1 MTLFVT
7 FEYLNKILLSEKG
20 FKNFPEKAN
29 SFLWNEEEDINNDST
44 LTSSNYY
51 KMFTFLY
58 ALLKSKAIT
67 KNFIINSY
75 CNLLSQI
82 IRILWNETGACSFIL
97 EEIFDSLIKNVFF
110 ILKAKYTIIYI
121 IFIEKRLR
129 SSYCYKN
136 I

>member
-20 FKNFPEKAN
+20 FKNISEKTN
-29 SFLWNEEEDINNDST
+29 NYIWNEEEDINNAST
-44 LTSSNYY
+44 IASSNYY

-58 ALLKSKAIT
+58 ALLNNKTIT

-75 CNLLSQI
+75 CNLISQI
-82 IRILWNETGACSFIL
+82 LRVLWNEIGACSFIL

-110 ILKAKYTIIYI
+110 
-121 IFIEKRLR
+121 
-129 SSYCYKN
+129 
-136 I
+136 

>member
-110 ILKAKYTIIYI
+110 YSQNKIIINIYNILRKKTQEY
-121 IFIEKRLR
+121 LLL
-129 SSYCYKN
+129 
-136 I
+136 